1 MLGITPKI
9 QPVKSSRDPL
19 LRVLDASCI
28 LAAFYLAERFL
39 APVQNNLYWPIAALA
54 IVLFYLASEICNMY
68 RDWRGAALEHEVA
81 RGWLTWAVTGIAILT
96 VGFATG
102 YVANLPRNTLFTWGI
117 ITPVLFACN
126 RVAIRSFQRVL
137 RSRGMNTRGYAIV
150 GVNEL
155 GFRLARDIDQN
166 PALGLKLIG
175 FFDDRPKS
183 RTPEVPTEI
192 GRRIGNLDELVRG
205 ARSGQVE
212 AIYITFP
219 MRAEDRIRGVLQRL
233 ADSTATVY
241 IIPDFFVFELLHA
254 RWTNIGGLPAVSVF
268 DHPFYGVDGLV
279 KRTMDLILAAFI
291 LLILAV
297 PMGIVALLVKRS
309 SPGPVL
315 FRQRRYGLDGR
326 EIGVWKYRTM
336 RVCEDGDKV
345 TQATKDDNRI
355 TPIGRIL
362 RRTSI
367 DELPQLLNV
376 LLGHMSLVG
385 PRPHATAHNEH
396 YRNMIQ
402 GYMLR
407 HKVKPGITG
416 LAQVS
421 GCRGET
427 DTTEKMQQ
435 RIEYDHRYIREWSL
449 WLDFKI
455 LFKTVLVVFSQ
466 ENAY

>member
-28 LAAFYLAERFL
+28 MVAFYLSEQFVD
-39 APVQNNLYWPIAALA
+39 PVRGDLNWPIVALA

-68 RDWRGAALEHEVA
+68 RDWRGAALEQEVVRA
-81 RGWLTWAVTGIAILT
+81 WLTWALTGIALVTI
-96 VGFATG
+96 GFAAG
-102 YVANLPRNTLFTWGI
+102 YIAHLPRYTLVVWGLA
-117 ITPVLFACN
+117 TPLLFACN
-126 RVAIRSFQRVL
+126 RLAIRSFQRTL
-137 RSRGMNTRGYAIV
+137 RSHGMNTRGYAIV

-155 GFRLARDIDQN
+155 GFRLARNIDQN
-166 PALGLKLIG
+166 PAIGLKLVG
-175 FFDDRPKS
+175 FFDDRPES

-205 ARSGQVE
+205 ARSGQIGAV
-212 AIYITFP
+212 YITFP
-219 MRAEDRIRGVLQRL
+219 MRAEDRIRGVLHRL

-279 KRTMDLILAAFI
+279 KQAMDLILAAGI
-291 LLILAV
+291 LSVLAI
-297 PMGIVALLVKRS
+297 PMAIVAILVKRS

-326 EIGVWKYRTM
+326 EIRVWKYRTM
-336 RVCEDGDKV
+336 RVCEDGDTV
-345 TQATKDDNRI
+345 TQARKDDDRI

-376 LLGHMSLVG
+376 LMGHMSLVG
-385 PRPHATAHNEH
+385 PRPHAMAHNEH
-396 YRNMIQ
+396 YRHMIQ

-416 LAQVS
+416 LAQVN

-427 DTTEKMQQ
+427 DTTDKMQH

-449 WLDFKI
+449 WLDVKI
-455 LFKTVLVVFSQ
+455 LFKTVFVVFSQ